1 MTKYLGMHLKLL
13 ITNPYLIFWSVL
25 FVEFW
30 ILMWAYIFGGYI
42 QATEEAI
49 RDYTATASGTLVIL
63 SLSGAAVTIAGSLL
77 HSSRSVRYVTKY
89 TKLSPSRFL
98 FENLV
103 SSVLALLV
111 IAVVMFASVV
121 IVFTVRFGMFPL
133 PLNPLGLAFAMILGS
148 LFLYALA
155 FFLNSILVVLRAG
168 RSATFIAFVPLLLGF
183 LPYFALWV
191 DFGNAAYVSPFN
203 CLTSLCYY
211 FFSGKAAPT
220 GAFTM
225 PGPKTLMDENLVLIS
240 LSAWLVTLVI
250 ADVLLLRKMRGI
262 GVEDIRTT

>member
-1 MTKYLGMHLKLL
+1 MTKYLGMHLRSL

-25 FVEFW
+25 FIEFW
-30 ILMWAYIFGGYI
+30 ILMWAYVFGGYI
-42 QATEEAI
+42 QTTEEAV

-77 HSSRSVRYVTKY
+77 HSSKSVRYVTKY

-98 FENLV
+98 VENLV

-111 IAVVMFASVV
+111 ISVVMFASVV

-133 PLNPLGLAFAMILGS
+133 PLYPLGLVFALVLWS

-155 FFLNSILVVLRAG
+155 FFLNASLVVLRAG
-168 RSATFIAFVPLLLGF
+168 RSATFISFIPLLLGF

-191 DFGNAAYVSPFN
+191 DFGNAVYVSPFN

-220 GAFTM
+220 GGFLM
-225 PGPKTLMDENLVLIS
+225 PGARTLVDQNIVLLSLVL
-240 LSAWLVTLVI
+240 WLAVLII

-262 GVEDIRTT
+262 GVEEIRAA